1 MRYIEWRPVLEDLQL
16 WHLSLSKS
24 VIGRDFFVVVVIV
37 AVCMD
42 LFQTLDNF
50 DDNEM
55 SQMKEKKNKNKMEV
69 KEMTMILKLA
79 VDKMKNETENRF
91 IIKTMEMG
99 KIFFLNLIPVYVG
112 K

>member
-1 MRYIEWRPVLEDLQL
+1 
-16 WHLSLSKS
+16 
-24 VIGRDFFVVVVIV
+24 
-37 AVCMD
+37 
-42 LFQTLDNF
+42 
-50 DDNEM
+50 
-55 SQMKEKKNKNKMEV
+55 
-69 KEMTMILKLA
+69 MTMILKLA

>member
-1 MRYIEWRPVLEDLQL
+1 
-16 WHLSLSKS
+16 
-24 VIGRDFFVVVVIV
+24 
-37 AVCMD
+37 
-42 LFQTLDNF
+42 
-50 DDNEM
+50 
-55 SQMKEKKNKNKMEV
+55 MEV

-99 KIFFLNLIPVYVG
+99 KFFFFNLIPVCVG